1 MSWSNGVSGN
11 NGETDSNRVTES
23 NRMNLAQQ
31 IVARVEQAI
40 GRSDETILLHR
51 PYFPPTTNRYVQE
64 CVDTGWVSSAGS
76 YVTRFEQLLAQTTG
90 AKRAVATVNGTAA
103 LEMCLRLAGV
113 QPGNEV
119 LAPSLTFVATANS
132 IHHCGAIP
140 HFVDVSVERL
150 SICPD
155 ALRRHLKSIA
165 TTGSDGKLINR
176 QTGRR
181 IAALCVMHCFGHPA
195 ALDDLLAICREYDLT
210 LVEDAAESLG
220 SYYRGSHTGRLGL
233 LSAVSFNGNKIV
245 TTGGGGAILTDDEN
259 LADLAKH
266 VTTTAKV
273 PHRWEFH
280 HDRIGWNFRMPNIN
294 AALGVAQ
301 LEIFSRLLAA
311 KREIAHRYQQ
321 SFSDLDAVALLT
333 EPSESQ
339 SNYWLNGFRIPGASV
354 ADRDAILGALN
365 DAGYQSRPIWEP
377 MHQLPMYADSPRGDL
392 PRTEQLKGEIINIP
406 SSADLAPTHL
416 LEAATPL

>member
-1 MSWSNGVSGN
+1 
-11 NGETDSNRVTES
+11 
-23 NRMNLAQQ
+23 MNLAQQ

-40 GRSDETILLHR
+40 GRSNETILLHR
-51 PYFPPTTNRYVQE
+51 PYFPPSTNRYVQE

-103 LEMCLRLAGV
+103 LEMCFRLAGV
-113 QPGNEV
+113 QSGDEV
-119 LAPSLTFVATANS
+119 LAPSLTFVATANA

-150 SICPD
+150 SICPE
-155 ALRRHLKSIA
+155 ALRRYLQAIA
-165 TTGSDGKLINR
+165 TTGSHGKLVNR

-181 IAALCVMHCFGHPA
+181 IGALCVMHCFGHPA
-195 ALDDLLAICREYDLT
+195 ALDDLLAICREFDLT
-210 LVEDAAESLG
+210 LIEDAAESLG

-245 TTGGGGAILTDDEN
+245 TTGGGGAILTDDEQ

-301 LEIFSRLLAA
+301 LEIFSQLLAA
-311 KREIAHRYQQ
+311 KRELKDRYERA
-321 SFSDLDAVALLT
+321 FGDLEPVTLLS
-333 EPSESQ
+333 EPSDGQ

-354 ADRDAILGALN
+354 AERDAVLDALN
-365 DAGYQSRPIWEP
+365 SAGYQSRPIWEP
-377 MHQLPMYADSPRGDL
+377 MHQLPMFANSPRDDL
-392 PRTEQLKGEIINIP
+392 PRTEQLKGEIVNIP
-406 SSADLAPTHL
+406 SSADLVPSHL
-416 LEAATPL
+416 LEAVTPL